1 MDYAGLDARSDL
13 LAHALLEHRAGPGT
27 SVLTALSSPAEFAV
41 ACLAIAKTGA
51 ACLPADPAQELPET
65 LRPVVMLLD
74 ETADWLLPAV
84 PGAARLVRD
93 PSADLLP
100 ADGRWPVS
108 DADRVRP
115 QAPGDPVMLAPGAD
129 GTVVIGAE
137 SVLAATVVAEP
148 ADAAWLVQGYPDV
161 DAALGLLGT
170 LASGRQVHVP
180 DASLARAVPH
190 EVLRWL
196 GEHGAGTVLG
206 GADDTLAALVALARS
221 QGTALTVSGGWAEGR
236 LVVEHTPGGPVP
248 SPGHRAYVLDAALR
262 PVAAGAVG
270 ALYIAG
276 AGVAQGYADAP
287 GTTGER
293 FLPDPFGGPD
303 GSTARMWRTCRAARM
318 DTDGGLEVLD
328 GPSSADDPFTDEFAT
343 FVVVADGTGHRALW
357 PASAAVPEGWHETHA
372 EDLYELCLDHLNNR
386 L

>member
-1 MDYAGLDARSDL
+1 
-13 LAHALLEHRAGPGT
+13 
-27 SVLTALSSPAEFAV
+27 V
-41 ACLAIAKTGA
+41 I
-51 ACLPADPAQELPET
+51 
-65 LRPVVMLLD
+65 
-74 ETADWLLPAV
+74 
-84 PGAARLVRD
+84 
-93 PSADLLP
+93 
-100 ADGRWPVS
+100 
-108 DADRVRP
+108 
-115 QAPGDPVMLAPGAD
+115 LAPGAE

-137 SVLAATVVAEP
+137 PVLAAAVAEP
-148 ADAAWLVQGYPDV
+148 ADAAWLVHGYPDA

-170 LASGRQVHVP
+170 LASGRQVHVL

-196 GEHGAGTVLG
+196 GEHGARTVLG
-206 GADDTLAALVALARS
+206 GADDTLTALVALAHS
-221 QGTALTVSGGWAEGR
+221 EGTALTVSGGWAEGR
-236 LVVEHTPGGPVP
+236 LVVEHTPGRPVRP

-262 PVAAGAVG
+262 PVAGGAVG

-303 GSTARMWRTCRAARM
+303 GATARMWRTGRAARM
-318 DTDGGLEVLD
+318 DADGGLEVLD
-328 GPSSADDPFTDEFAT
+328 GPSADDPFADEFAT